1 MGGFLRASAVL
12 CLVWSVVLTAGR
24 DLITTP
30 EQQTALAQGLAHGQ
44 GAAYLVFAFLF
55 WNASSESPPN
65 RTVIVGAA
73 LFLVLRVSTD
83 LYDLLVLVDAING
96 LVSLADL
103 VLCVGLAVGVI
114 ESMPRVLRPPGNE
127 KGRGS

>member
-1 MGGFLRASAVL
+1 LSGFLRAAAAL
-12 CLVWSVVLTAGR
+12 CLVWSIVLTAGR

-30 EQQTALAQGLAHGQ
+30 AQQTALAQALAHGQ
-44 GAAYLVFAFLF
+44 GTAYLVFAFLF
-55 WNASSESPPN
+55 WNAAKESVPN
-65 RTVIVGAA
+65 RTVILGAA
-73 LFLVLRVSTD
+73 LFLLLRVTTD
-83 LYDLLVLVDAING
+83 LYDLLVLTESMNG

-114 ESMPRVLRPPGNE
+114 ESMPRVLRPDQNE